1 MNAFWHRARKGL
13 VRLFSEDTGQDL
25 VEYALLTAI
34 VALAALVAIPTATEL
49 GNIYRAWNT
58 NVNDL
63 WEPPPPSG
71 G

>member
-13 VRLFSEDTGQDL
+13 VCLFRDDTGQDL

-34 VALAALVAIPTATEL
+34 VALAALVVIPTATEL